1 MSSVPLRDTVKIGMG
16 VRGMYKEVEK
26 LEGQVKKQTIY
37 KKYRVNQ
44 EGEKGR
50 FVFFSVMAATLCK
63 TQGSL
68 SS

>member
-44 EGEKGR
+44 EWGKR
-50 FVFFSVMAATLCK
+50 SFCVFSVMAATICK